1 MSSHDVLLQER
12 EQQVRQLVE
21 KQRQLQEE
29 VIKAGYTRT
38 DNQVKF
44 ESDYASQLSSN
55 VRFSPSNLLEIGFG
69 CGHHVH

>member
-44 ESDYASQLSSN
+44 EYFRLCFAIML
-55 VRFSPSNLLEIGFG
+55 
-69 CGHHVH
+69 